1 VIELTTGL
9 PGSGKTLYTICR
21 IKQKAEAENRPV
33 YYSGIP
39 DLKLPWIQLDDPTQW
54 HTLPA
59 NSICVIDEAQ
69 RVFRPR
75 GNGSQVPEHVEKLE
89 THRHQG
95 IDLIIITQ
103 HPMLIDSN
111 VRRLVG
117 QHYHVSRPFG
127 WKKAKIFRF
136 ESARE
141 NPLSKQNEG
150 SRIDF
155 VYPKQAFEWYKSA
168 EVHTVKARL
177 PWQVVAMFVLPLL
190 AIGLIWWF
198 YQSKTAPEPK
208 PGADGIT
215 EASGATSGT
224 GAISAPPRQ
233 RDPRKTTAEYVREQ
247 QPRVAG
253 LAYSAPI
260 YDEVTKPVHAPY
272 PAACVTLRG
281 ECRCYSQQG
290 TRLSMDRS
298 LCENIVKEGFFIAWD
313 TRGPE
318 QRETRNPQRQAH
330 APLVASA
337 DNAMVSSIAI
347 PAPPPPAPLS
357 ETSKTAQ
364 IEQQPYQPRV
374 PASSP
379 RSMPQ

>member
-33 YYSGIP
+33 YYSGIT
-39 DLKLPWIQLDDPTQW
+39 DLKLPWIELEDPAQW

-59 NSICVIDEAQ
+59 NSICVIDECQ

-75 GNGSQVPEHVEKLE
+75 GNGSHVPEHVEKLE

-95 IDLIIITQ
+95 IDLILITQ

-136 ESARE
+136 ESVRE
-141 NPLSKQNEG
+141 NPLARQSDG

-155 VYPKQAFEWYKSA
+155 VYPKQAFEWYRSA

-177 PWQVVAMFVLPLL
+177 PWQVVAMIVLPLV
-190 AIGLIWWF
+190 GLGLFGWF
-198 YQSKTAPEPK
+198 YYSKTRTPQQQEQATQPATGTTPAPTA
-208 PGADGIT
+208 PGRTREGRI
-215 EASGATSGT
+215 
-224 GAISAPPRQ
+224 
-233 RDPRKTTAEYVREQ
+233 TTAQYLKDQ
-247 QPRVAG
+247 QPRIDG
-253 LAYSAPI
+253 LAYTAPA
-260 YDEVTKPVHAPY
+260 YDDVTTPAQAPY
-272 PAACVTLRG
+272 PAACVTIRG
-281 ECRCYSQQG
+281 ECRCYSQQA
-290 TRLSMDRS
+290 TRLPMPKP
-298 LCENIVKEGFFIAWD
+298 LCENIVKDGFFIAWD

-318 QRETRNPQRQAH
+318 QHEGRRADTQTAAPQ
-330 APLVASA
+330 LASA
-337 DNAMVSSIAI
+337 DTVTGLRMVIDAPNRNTPAAQAQQNTSS
-347 PAPPPPAPLS
+347 P
-357 ETSKTAQ
+357 Q
-364 IEQQPYQPRV
+364 IEQPAYQARV
-374 PASSP
+374 PNTSP
-379 RSMPQ
+379 WAQGR